1 MLPSDAEC
9 DSCLRRG
16 CIYSEKNNPLSGHMN
31 TTRRR
36 RRGICF
42 CWCVC
47 QIKCIESQYASS
59 AIVIGRFFLKEGKG
73 SNPIFM
79 VLACVQ
85 PVPEIPPPSCVDYL
99 HCSNGISSHT
109 DCKPVSLQDGIVLRQ
124 EPVPSPHCQTKM
136 CESFEKEAITA
147 CVHCG
152 LDLIIN
158 MTIPASSAASTR
170 KCNPQKIIFIK
181 ELIRVVMWKH
191 TPLIVNEIFF
201 SLNVILHPPKYT
213 MTEVERIVEMVEQK
227 KRKKKKITM

>member
-1 MLPSDAEC
+1 MYIITVCELSDSDWE
-9 DSCLRRG
+9 
-16 CIYSEKNNPLSGHMN
+16 
-31 TTRRR
+31 
-36 RRGICF
+36 
-42 CWCVC
+42 V
-47 QIKCIESQYASS
+47 
-59 AIVIGRFFLKEGKG
+59 FLKEGKG

-85 PVPEIPPPSCVDYL
+85 PVSEIPPPSCVDYL

-109 DCKPVSLQDGIVLRQ
+109 DCKPASLQDGIVLRQ
-124 EPVPSPHCQTKM
+124 EPVPCPHCQTKM

-158 MTIPASSAASTR
+158 MTIPASSAALTR

-201 SLNVILHPPKYT
+201 LTKCYSSPSQIHHDRGGKNCGNGGT
-213 MTEVERIVEMVEQK
+213 K
-227 KRKKKKITM
+227 KKKKKKITM